1 MAGVTATCGKTCCGK
16 SRFARELQR
25 TSGGVILSCDELTL
39 MFPELEHDRLLPAVK
54 RYLLKK
60 SLEIT
65 AAGADVILDWGL
77 WQRSERDQLRSFF
90 SEHGVPFR
98 IVYLDVP
105 DGLRREFIARR
116 NAAVKSGDVQAYIID
131 EGLERKLNS
140 LFQPPEPDENI
151 DRL

>member
-16 SRFARELQR
+16 SYFARELQR
-25 TSGGVILSCDELTL
+25 SRGGVILSCDELTL
-39 MFPELEHDRLLPAVK
+39 MFPEVEHDWLLPAVK
-54 RYLLKK
+54 QYMLKK

-98 IVYLDVP
+98 IVYLEVP
-105 DGLRREFIARR
+105 DVQRREFIARR
-116 NAAVKSGDVQAYIID
+116 NAAVKSGEVQAYIID
-131 EGLERKLNS
+131 EGLEQKLNA
-140 LFQPPEPDENI
+140 LFEPPEPDENI